1 MILSNPIIPSLEV
14 PDKISVQTEN
24 GSRHSSP
31 RFSPPTNYF
40 QLRTWR
46 ANYRLSPMRCER
58 EEVDQRPHRSSNDK
72 WPAITPISW
81 SPRGSYASESGAQKI
96 NYHQPA
102 RCCNCRFSSV
112 ACTWAT
118 QPRGV
123 PRSPLVLGGRN
134 LSPCGGHAT
143 INTFE
148 RRGSLPPWWIAR
160 ARSETDFDR
169 LRMREKIK

>member
-1 MILSNPIIPSLEV
+1 MTLSNPIIPSLEI
-14 PDKISVQTEN
+14 PDKISVQTVPKVTRVI
-24 GSRHSSP
+24 RHVDF
-31 RFSPPTNYF
+31 RL
-40 QLRTWR
+40 QLLRTSYFEVQIIVFRRWD
-46 ANYRLSPMRCER
+46 AR

-112 ACTWAT
+112 ACTSAT

-123 PRSPLVLGGRN
+123 PRSP
-134 LSPCGGHAT
+134 SWPCWGEIYHPVEAT
-143 INTFE
+143 PRLI
-148 RRGSLPPWWIAR
+148 
-160 ARSETDFDR
+160 R
-169 LRMREKIK
+169 LRDAAPSYADE